1 MKIRCPGCNVTH
13 RLKYSTLPEKEVR
26 VRCSRCKARFSLQK
40 VFKNNG
46 KANRFNVVVVA
57 FEGDANDIVSLYT
70 SDARQ
75 LLVWLRNLEVEANKL
90 SKYKSSLIASK
101 VALENIANDLSK
113 TQAKLRLLESELGHM
128 RKMGWWQRLFWR

>member
-1 MKIRCPGCNVTH
+1 MFQVQG
-13 RLKYSTLPEKEVR
+13 
-26 VRCSRCKARFSLQK
+26 RFSLQK

-101 VALENIANDLSK
+101 VALENTANDLSK